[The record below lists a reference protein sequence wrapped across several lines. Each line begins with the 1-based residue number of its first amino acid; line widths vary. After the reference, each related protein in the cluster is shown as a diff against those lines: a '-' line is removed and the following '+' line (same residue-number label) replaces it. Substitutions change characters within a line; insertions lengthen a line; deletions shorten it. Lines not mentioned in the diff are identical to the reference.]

1 MPRHF
6 VARTVDENG
15 IMEDFY
21 YDDENDKVHIQ
32 RVQDVEPIIK
42 LNNEMYNM
50 QTSPNYSDSNGNHLV
65 ARIPLVMIEHWK
77 TLGFDWYQSTDNE
90 RRVWLDKPEHIMF
103 KVRPGKLGGKVNA
116 RPMTTKVN

>member
-1 MPRHF
+1 MTQHF
-6 VARTVDENG
+6 VARTVDQNG

-21 YDDENDKVHIQ
+21 YDDETDKVHIQ

-42 LNNEMYNM
+42 LNTEMYNM

-90 RRVWLDKPEHIMF
+90 RRVWLDKPEHAMF
-103 KVRPGKLGGKVNA
+103 KVRPGRLGGKVNA